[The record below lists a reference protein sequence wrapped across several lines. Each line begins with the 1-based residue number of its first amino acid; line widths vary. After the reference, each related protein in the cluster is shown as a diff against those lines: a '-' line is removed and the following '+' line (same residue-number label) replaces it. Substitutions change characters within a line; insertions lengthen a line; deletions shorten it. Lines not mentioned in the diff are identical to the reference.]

1 MRMEHPSSRIVARLM
16 FRLLPIQ
23 ILLAL
28 IGSVNAVI
36 SSLFA
41 GNLIGPEAMAV
52 AGLYGPAAMF
62 LGAVSTM
69 LTGGSQILCG
79 KYMGKNLIS
88 EMQNTFSLDL
98 AVSTVLGVLATGFI
112 LLTSVFDLN
121 GFLVRDAAVRPA
133 YNLYAA
139 GQAAGVL
146 PMVLSAQLSA
156 FLSLENQTRR
166 TTVASVV
173 CIAVNLTLNWLF
185 VAVLRMGVLGLSLAS
200 SLAMWC
206 FFLAEAQYYLTG
218 KATLRFSF
226 RHIRWRETGEIVRIG
241 LPGAIGYGYQT
252 LRGIIVNNLLTAHVG
267 SVGVSA
273 FATANTL
280 LGFFWAIPTGMLAVS
295 RMMFSISIGEED
307 RQTLIDTMRTTL
319 YRYVPLM
326 YAVIAVII
334 AAAVPLTRMYY
345 RNPADPVYGM
355 TESGFLI
362 LPLCMPLSIICMHFT
377 CFGQVS
383 GKQVLVHILAALD
396 GVFCVAGFSALL
408 IPGMGMNSVYV
419 ANVLNGVVTT
429 LTVLLYAVIMKK
441 RLPRSTEDLMVIPDD
456 FGVAEADRISLSLHS
471 MEEVIRISHTI
482 QNFCLEKGI
491 DERRAYLAG
500 LSMEEMAGNV
510 IAHGF
515 SLDSRK
521 HAVDVRVV
529 YKNDGLIL
537 RIRDDCRPFDPET
550 RQKIVDPEDP
560 FRNIGIRMVYD
571 IAGSVSYHSVLGLNV
586 LTITF

>member
-1 MRMEHPSSRIVARLM
+1 MKMEHPSSRIVARLM

-41 GNLIGPEAMAV
+41 GNIIGPEAMAV
-52 AGLYGPAAMF
+52 AGLYGPVSMF
-62 LGAVSTM
+62 LGAISAM
-69 LTGGSQILCG
+69 LVGGSQILCG
-79 KYMGKNLIS
+79 KSMGKNLVT
-88 EMQNTFSLDL
+88 EMRNTFSLDL
-98 AVSTVLGVLATGFI
+98 AVSAVLGVLATGFI
-112 LLTSVFDLN
+112 LLTSVLDLN
-121 GFLVRDAAVRPA
+121 GFLVRDASVRPA
-133 YNLYAA
+133 YNQYAA

-146 PMVLSAQLSA
+146 PMILSAQLSA

-166 TTVASVV
+166 TTVASVI
-173 CIAVNLTLNWLF
+173 CIAVNLALSWLF

-206 FFLAEAQYYLTG
+206 FFLAEAQYYISG

-226 RHIRWRETGEIVRIG
+226 RHIRWQETWKIVRIG
-241 LPGAIGYGYQT
+241 LPGAIGFGYQT

-295 RMMFSISIGEED
+295 RMMFSVSIGEED
-307 RQTLIDTMRTTL
+307 RQSLIDTMRTAL
-319 YRYVPLM
+319 YRYIPLM
-326 YAVIAVII
+326 CAVIAIII
-334 AAAVPLTRMYY
+334 AAAVPFTRMYY

-355 TESGFLI
+355 TVSGFRI

-377 CFGQVS
+377 CFGQVI
-383 GKQVLVHILAALD
+383 GKQILVHILAALD

-419 ANVLNGVVTT
+419 ANVLNGAVTT
-429 LTVLLYAVIMKK
+429 LVILFYSVFKRKK
-441 RLPRSTEDLMVIPDD
+441 FPRSTEDLMVIPEN
-456 FGVAEADRISLSLHS
+456 FGVEEKDRLDLSLRS
-471 MEEVIRISHTI
+471 MEEVVQVSRTV
-482 QNFCLEKGI
+482 QAFCLEKGI
-491 DERRAYLAG
+491 DARRAYLAG

-515 SLDSRK
+515 TKDKKR
-521 HAVDVRVV
+521 HFVDIRVV
-529 YKNDGLIL
+529 YRDNGLIL
-537 RIRDDCRPFDPET
+537 RIRDTCKAFDPAT
-550 RQKIVDPEDP
+550 RKEIAEPDDPY
-560 FRNIGIRMVYD
+560 RNMGIRMVYS
-571 IAGSVSYHSVLGLNV
+571 IAGSINYQSVLGLNV